1 MYKLKMENNNDYL
14 NKIKT
19 IETNLDDKILD
30 SDMERLQKE
39 KENENEDEKAAQ
51 PKEIILQVEQ
61 EINNNKEDEEEDEN
75 LEINDDDIKIEK
87 KLINIIKVKA
97 EEILNETKLEEKENL
112 DLLKLELTFIAK
124 IEYKWD
130 VYRTPQEVKNF
141 FKKLYKF
148 LNHSE
153 KEKDQDLID
162 SIHDIKKLKDQQIL
176 DSVPQIK
183 EELQKILQNDFFN
196 NNTILNE
203 FLNIGGSSFSIYNGG
218 SKPFEGWGEKKAD
231 PHCLRKAF
239 AIVCKCLECWIFKQ
253 YNERWIVLKDDM
265 ITYSDLSK
273 SQGAKHIYFFDEKI
287 KATRNGKFNIK
298 ITNLSRILELKFKT
312 YFERELWMNEIEK
325 RIQKF
330 KELIKNNKYKAFTNE
345 KKNNYAHW
353 FVDGK
358 DYFEDLY
365 EKLMDAKRTI
375 FITDWWLSP
384 EVWLKRPIL
393 EADYIK
399 PSKKKK
405 DNLSRLMDILYFK
418 ANEGIKIYIL
428 IYYECSLAL
437 TLNSKYTQDTL
448 EKLHKNIKVTR
459 HPKDKFD
466 LLWSHHE
473 KLVVIDQQIG
483 YVGGLDLCWGR
494 YDFPEHPIYE
504 PDNSEQKYYFPFID
518 YSNARICDFSN
529 VEDYLKESVPR
540 KNSLRMPWH
549 DVHTRIIGPAVGD
562 IAKHFVER
570 WNHDNYDNKT
580 ETNPNTVR
588 GSTNF
593 KENNKLKSSNF
604 SKNGF
609 MNTIFESIQ
618 KHINNDNT
626 NNNKDINVITEKTI
640 SEEESKTSEVYENY
654 NIQNKIK
661 IPPDFTCQ
669 NNDINDLG
677 NINENEEQKKA
688 EENISINIK
697 ETKINIIQVEN
708 DTKSFDDSVKI
719 KNSQNNKEPEKS
731 LKFMDLLKKGEQLRI
746 SKTLNFEKSNSD
758 FELKKKEW
766 MENFNEIDADHL
778 LVPKTLHSMIVSD
791 EVQNDEENKEN
802 KNPEFYNKFIN
813 NIKKNA
819 NLIFNDTFKANNEIE
834 TIINE
839 KYIKKN
845 SPPSNIQVLRS
856 VGGWSLGLSSTE
868 NSILEAYYQLIEK
881 SKYYI
886 YIENQFFI
894 SKPFEDDGKNYL
906 VENKIALYIR
916 NRILKAYKEKSK
928 FKVWIL
934 IPLLPGFAGEPEDS
948 GTLQIILKYTYNSIC
963 KYNGLSII
971 EKLQEELVKEG
982 LNWEDYIGFYS
993 LRNHGLVNGMPKTE
1007 IIYIHSKLM
1016 IVDDLYVICGSAN
1029 INDRSMK
1036 GSRDSEFAVLIK
1048 ERRTDFSLMNNKN
1061 FKAAKFATSLRKAL
1075 MAEHLGLRP
1084 DDEILR
1090 DPLSDKLHELIKKRA
1105 KDNTF
1110 TYGQIFGCYPD
1121 DRYTKFSLIKKDK
1134 IQNKAQEDY
1143 LKKNYEENKN
1153 KIIGHIVEF
1162 PLHFLEDEELGI
1174 PFFSKEN
1181 LVPERNFT

>member
-1 MYKLKMENNNDYL
+1 MSDDEETEKLAEVKVVLLGEAGVGKSSIIKQYVTKSFDPDIDSSISSKYISKELEISDIDKKLKYNLWDTAGQEKYRSLAKIFYKDANVIVFVYSIDNIKSFEGLKNYWYEEVKSNCLSNVIFGVVGNKNDLYSQAQVNEQEARQWADSIGGIFQL
-14 NKIKT
+14 TSAKT
-19 IETNLDDKILD
+19 DSGIELLFQNLGKKFFNPDFDYKKED
-30 SDMERLQKE
+30 EEAKKNYEMKKKE
-39 KENENEDEKAAQ
+39 KENKKKDDDNDNDDVVKIPEVKSI
-51 PKEIILQVEQ
+51 KL
-61 EINNNKEDEEEDEN
+61 NNK
-75 LEINDDDIKIEK
+75 DITK
-87 KLINIIKVKA
+87 KN
-97 EEILNETKLEEKENL
+97 
-112 DLLKLELTFIAK
+112 
-124 IEYKWD
+124 
-130 VYRTPQEVKNF
+130 
-141 FKKLYKF
+141 
-148 LNHSE
+148 
-153 KEKDQDLID
+153 
-162 SIHDIKKLKDQQIL
+162 
-176 DSVPQIK
+176 
-183 EELQKILQNDFFN
+183 
-196 NNTILNE
+196 
-203 FLNIGGSSFSIYNGG
+203 
-218 SKPFEGWGEKKAD
+218 
-231 PHCLRKAF
+231 
-239 AIVCKCLECWIFKQ
+239 
-253 YNERWIVLKDDM
+253 
-265 ITYSDLSK
+265 
-273 SQGAKHIYFFDEKI
+273 
-287 KATRNGKFNIK
+287 
-298 ITNLSRILELKFKT
+298 
-312 YFERELWMNEIEK
+312 
-325 RIQKF
+325 
-330 KELIKNNKYKAFTNE
+330 
-345 KKNNYAHW
+345 NNYAHW

-677 NINENEEQKKA
+677 NINENEEQKKT

-708 DTKSFDDSVKI
+708 DTKSFDDSVKLKTVKII
-719 KNSQNNKEPEKS
+719 KN
-731 LKFMDLLKKGEQLRI
+731 LKNL
-746 SKTLNFEKSNSD
+746 SNS
-758 FELKKKEW
+758 W
-766 MENFNEIDADHL
+766 
-778 LVPKTLHSMIVSD
+778 
-791 EVQNDEENKEN
+791 
-802 KNPEFYNKFIN
+802 
-813 NIKKNA
+813 
-819 NLIFNDTFKANNEIE
+819 
-834 TIINE
+834 
-839 KYIKKN
+839 
-845 SPPSNIQVLRS
+845 
-856 VGGWSLGLSSTE
+856 
-868 NSILEAYYQLIEK
+868 
-881 SKYYI
+881 
-886 YIENQFFI
+886 
-894 SKPFEDDGKNYL
+894 
-906 VENKIALYIR
+906 
-916 NRILKAYKEKSK
+916 
-928 FKVWIL
+928 
-934 IPLLPGFAGEPEDS
+934 
-948 GTLQIILKYTYNSIC
+948 TY
-963 KYNGLSII
+963 
-971 EKLQEELVKEG
+971 
-982 LNWEDYIGFYS
+982 
-993 LRNHGLVNGMPKTE
+993 
-1007 IIYIHSKLM
+1007 
-1016 IVDDLYVICGSAN
+1016 
-1029 INDRSMK
+1029 
-1036 GSRDSEFAVLIK
+1036 
-1048 ERRTDFSLMNNKN
+1048 
-1061 FKAAKFATSLRKAL
+1061 
-1075 MAEHLGLRP
+1075 
-1084 DDEILR
+1084 
-1090 DPLSDKLHELIKKRA
+1090 
-1105 KDNTF
+1105 
-1110 TYGQIFGCYPD
+1110 
-1121 DRYTKFSLIKKDK
+1121 
-1134 IQNKAQEDY
+1134 
-1143 LKKNYEENKN
+1143 
-1153 KIIGHIVEF
+1153 
-1162 PLHFLEDEELGI
+1162 
-1174 PFFSKEN
+1174 
-1181 LVPERNFT
+1181 